1 MKLQDISVQWGLALI
16 SYNGNRLWS
25 TVLDFNKRVTDIE
38 SIGHRRDEQYL
49 SSKIHRLMDIEQTK
63 CDFKL

>member
-1 MKLQDISVQWGLALI
+1 LI